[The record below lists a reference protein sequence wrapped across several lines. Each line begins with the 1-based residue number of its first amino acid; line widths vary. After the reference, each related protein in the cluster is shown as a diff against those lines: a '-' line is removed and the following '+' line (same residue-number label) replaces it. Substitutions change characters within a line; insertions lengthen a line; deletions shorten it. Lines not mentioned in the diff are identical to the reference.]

1 LSLWI
6 GLDVGGT
13 FLKGA
18 AVDAA
23 GEVGARLH
31 EPVAR
36 DGARDLLGQ
45 LADAVRRLEGDRPAV
60 GVGIGLP
67 GIVERDTGR
76 LRAAPNVP
84 ALDGLLVGEEV
95 ARRTGRPCVIENDA
109 NAAALAE
116 AWRGAGRGGR
126 YVLVVTVGTGIG
138 GGLVFNGRVWRGH
151 SGYAGE
157 IGHVQAQPEGEP
169 CGCGSRGCVE
179 TVAGIGG
186 WVRRARARSESRPS
200 ILRGRE
206 FDPEVIVAAAREG
219 DAVALEVVDEAA
231 AALGVGIAA
240 ALQLF
245 NLDRVV
251 IGGGIAAAGAFLLDR
266 VAAQTQARVFPHVF
280 ADCTF
285 AAATLGNEAGVVG
298 AARVAMLAFSGA
310 AEPAPVA

>member
-1 LSLWI
+1 
-6 GLDVGGT
+6 VGGT

>member
-1 LSLWI
+1 
-6 GLDVGGT
+6 
-13 FLKGA
+13 
-18 AVDAA
+18 
-23 GEVGARLH
+23 
-31 EPVAR
+31 
-36 DGARDLLGQ
+36 
-45 LADAVRRLEGDRPAV
+45 
-60 GVGIGLP
+60 
-67 GIVERDTGR
+67 
-76 LRAAPNVP
+76 
-84 ALDGLLVGEEV
+84 
-95 ARRTGRPCVIENDA
+95 
-109 NAAALAE
+109 
-116 AWRGAGRGGR
+116 
-126 YVLVVTVGTGIG
+126 VLVVTVGTGIG